1 MRTAQEMYDYCLE
14 HGFGQGF
21 NKSWGQK
28 HFGVIEKNLLPDEE
42 VLMTFIGLHNYQS
55 ITKHDGN
62 YAYAITNKR
71 IIIAQKKLMGENL
84 KVVLLN
90 NLNDVST
97 STGILMGTITFDTI
111 KETFNVMV
119 DKKQTNNIMSKVHEV
134 VFN

>member
-1 MRTAQEMYDYCLE
+1 
-14 HGFGQGF
+14 
-21 NKSWGQK
+21 
-28 HFGVIEKNLLPDEE
+28 
-42 VLMTFIGLHNYQS
+42 MTFIGLHNYQS